1 MEEERE
7 REREKHDRKAGTGE
21 RYVLYA
27 GARKMN
33 ATRDATRKKG
43 AVEGA
48 LEKER
53 RLAAGSWLAGVVEAG
68 ANEPF
73 FTPRR

>member
-1 MEEERE
+1 MWRK
-7 REREKHDRKAGTGE
+7 REREKHDGKADRE

-27 GARKMN
+27 GTRKTD
-33 ATRDATRKKG
+33 ATRDTTRKKG
-43 AVEGA
+43 VAEGT

-53 RLAAGSWLAGVVEAG
+53 RSAAGSWLAGVVEAG

-73 FTPRR
+73 FTPVGR